1 MARNSWLL
9 VTLLA
14 PLVARGEPPPAKNEP
29 PKSEPAPAAAPDAPR
44 QKVGLLIDGG
54 GEHRERLTQQIIAK
68 LKSPLDAEVVPPT
81 IAPTDEPAQMALRAS
96 LGVARLVIVKIE
108 LQGKDRYGKDK
119 YTVAIVAVDEKE
131 VHHRFTDA
139 GPNTL
144 VPAVV
149 EMFAKLPPMPAPPP
163 PPEPAKVPEVKKE
176 EPPPPVAAPAPAPQQ
191 PIADH
196 FYRRKHPYSVLVAG
210 AVFFF
215 APYFATVGVAANYQ
229 PYNKNAAMVGYIPLA
244 GPFLAIKRINE
255 KDLNDGYRIGL
266 TVDGVV
272 QVLAFN
278 LLVAGAIYCGIG
290 EKRKEMHIHG
300 MAVQPLVS
308 VGPEGARMGASLK
321 W

>member
-14 PLVARGEPPPAKNEP
+14 PLVARGEPPPAKSEP
-29 PKSEPAPAAAPDAPR
+29 PKSEPAPEAPR

-81 IAPTDEPAQMALRAS
+81 IAPTDEPAQMALRTS

-119 YTVAIVAVDEKE
+119 FTVALHAVDEKE

-149 EMFAKLPPMPAPPP
+149 ELFAKLPPMPAPPAPPP
-163 PPEPAKVPEVKKE
+163 PPEPAKVEVKKE
-176 EPPPPVAAPAPAPQQ
+176 EPPPPPVVAPEPQQ
-191 PIADH
+191 PISDH

-210 AVFFF
+210 AVFFL
-215 APYFATVGVAANYQ
+215 APYLATVGVAANYQ
-229 PYNKNAAMVGYIPLA
+229 PYNKNAAMVGYAPLA

-300 MAVQPLVS
+300 TAVHPLVS
-308 VGPEGARMGASLK
+308 FGPEGAKVGALLK